1 MGWALVLKET
11 ARGDGRGLS
20 LPTVSQRPSLPRSPP
35 QTRTSRASGPRDMSL
50 MMRGAASQHLPCPSL
65 PGYACQ
71 TAVARAPSHTFL
83 QDLGLRGPQEAASL
97 APAASRFRGGL
108 HERGTAPA
116 QSPPS
121 SHTALAL
128 PFSG

>member
-1 MGWALVLKET
+1 
-11 ARGDGRGLS
+11 
-20 LPTVSQRPSLPRSPP
+20 
-35 QTRTSRASGPRDMSL
+35 

-65 PGYACQ
+65 PVYACQ
-71 TAVARAPSHTFL
+71 TVVARAPSHAFL

-97 APAASRFRGGL
+97 APAASHCHGGL
-108 HERGTAPA
+108 RERGTAPA

-121 SHTALAL
+121 SCTALAL